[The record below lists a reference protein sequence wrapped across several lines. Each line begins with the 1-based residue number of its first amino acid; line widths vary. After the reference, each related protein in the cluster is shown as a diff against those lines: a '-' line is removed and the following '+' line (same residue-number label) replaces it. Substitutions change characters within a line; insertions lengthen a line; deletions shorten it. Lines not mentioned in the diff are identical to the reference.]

1 MEARAL
7 AALRRRH
14 DCARA
19 LMNAERALDRLANGN
34 PSPWV
39 SPFDHASLAA
49 EASQCMQQL
58 LQWAAA
64 RQASEQVISLRTSGH
79 ARSLAF
85 GQLRLASILV
95 SLGEIEHACGIAQAA
110 LASSDRLSS
119 SRVLQLLH
127 ALHAQLVPHASL
139 PAVEPIANSLSTAVT
154 VRRHSR
160 LLIAAVGNPSHQR
173 DGT

>member
-1 MEARAL
+1 M
-7 AALRRRH
+7 
-14 DCARA
+14 
-19 LMNAERALDRLANGN
+19 GQ
-34 PSPWV
+34 PV
-39 SPFDHASLAA
+39 FDHASLAA

-95 SLGEIEHACGIAQAA
+95 CLGEIEQACAIAQAA

-139 PAVEPIANSLSTAVT
+139 PAVEPIAASLSTALT
-154 VRRHSR
+154 ARRHSH
-160 LLIAAVGNPSHQR
+160 LLIAAVGNPSHER
-173 DGT
+173 HGA